1 MPTLL
6 RVDVSPMGDASVSR
20 HLTDEFVADWKA
32 ANQGGAVVTR
42 DLTTTSLAPVSAAWV
57 GAAYT
62 PADAR
67 SEEQKQTLAL
77 SDTLIAELM
86 AADEWVF
93 GVPMWNFGVPAVL
106 KLWIDQIVRVG
117 VTFQYGANGPEGLI
131 AGKKV
136 TFLIATGGDYT
147 PGGPAA
153 GYNFVEPYLRA
164 VFGFLGVTDQTVI
177 TAGGTAALMN
187 PATDRAAFLAPFDA
201 KVDELFAKA

>member
-1 MPTLL
+1 
-6 RVDVSPMGDASVSR
+6 MGESSVSR

-32 ANQGGAVVTR
+32 AHTDGTIVTR
-42 DLTTTSLAPVSAAWV
+42 DLTTTSLPPVTAAWV

-62 PADAR
+62 PAEAR
-67 SEEQKQTLAL
+67 SEEQNQTLAL
-77 SDTLIAELM
+77 SDTLLAELQ

-117 VTFQYGANGPEGLI
+117 VAFAYGANGPVGLLT
-131 AGKKV
+131 GKKV
-136 TFLIATGGDYT
+136 TILIASGGNYEPGT
-147 PGGPAA
+147 PMGQ
-153 GYNFVEPYLRA
+153 YNFVEPYLRT
-164 VFGFLGVTDQTVI
+164 VFGFLGVTDQVVL
-177 TAGGTAALMN
+177 TAGGTAALTN